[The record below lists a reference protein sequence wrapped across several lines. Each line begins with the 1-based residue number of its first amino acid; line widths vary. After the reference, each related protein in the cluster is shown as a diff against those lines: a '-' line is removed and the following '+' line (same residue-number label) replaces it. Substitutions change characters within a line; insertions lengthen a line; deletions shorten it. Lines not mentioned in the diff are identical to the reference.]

1 MKDVGLKDSDIF
13 NKNVFL
19 CSLGEIKKLLLIGET
34 NSAKVYRVKLY
45 EKELA
50 MKVLTGVDA
59 KHKARFL
66 AEYVNLATCTLDNYY
81 IRSFFY
87 DELEINGMKYPY
99 TLMPLCDYD
108 LKKYLQGDVDRVSA
122 FKEFEKFLLDA
133 VEDLHDNGIIHRD
146 LKPENILLKDDE
158 FWLADFGIAHYSPE
172 AAIHNLTE
180 KGERLAN
187 YQFAPREQFIDHA
200 PAHPTM
206 DIYAIGQLL
215 LWFITGKTST
225 GAPTFRIPSEYPP
238 YLHEMILNC
247 IKDDPGARFQSVAEI
262 RKFINEKNTS
272 AAFNKEVV
280 KHSTFLQNFETMQLY
295 INSEMQEDQIFQ
307 VRDVDSACKDMI
319 EGFKENEQNLRFV
332 RYRNDLLKGIGLPG
346 DDNVRRMG
354 YNSGILNINGY
365 LFKVNDM
372 LVYRGSNLSMSFILI
387 KAGPCSSSIG
397 SENGYA
403 VVDGK
408 YKISLKEADNAFAR
422 ELGGQRNVD
431 LDGHPIERF
440 YFEKG
445 EAFWLLGVD
454 KAVVTLGS
462 NLDGKTKELVH
473 AYTSGLGEFE
483 KMYEVIDSLGWQRDD
498 VDAVLV

>member
-1 MKDVGLKDSDIF
+1 MVKDVGLKDSDIF

-87 DELEINGMKYPY
+87 DELETNGMKYPY

-247 IKDDPGARFQSVAEI
+247 IKDDPKARFQSIAAIKTFIKEKKTKSFNERAEEY
-262 RKFINEKNTS
+262 RL
-272 AAFNKEVV
+272 ALL
-280 KHSTFLQNFETMQLY
+280 HFETMQLH
-295 INSEMQEDQIFQ
+295 INPKMGHEQIIR
-307 VRDVDSACKDMI
+307 VEDVDLACKDMV
-319 EGFKENEQNLRFV
+319 EGFNKERQNLKYVKYDYNF
-332 RYRNDLLKGIGLPG
+332 LTGIGQPS
-346 DDNVRRMG
+346 DYNIKRMG
-354 YNSGILNINGY
+354 YDSGVLNINSFY
-365 LFKVNDM
+365 FKVKDI
-372 LVYRGSNLSMSFILI
+372 LVYRDSSLSKNFIFI
-387 KAGPCSSSIG
+387 KAGPCNSSMG
-397 SENGYA
+397 REHDYA
-403 VVDGK
+403 IVDGK
-408 YKISLKEADNAFAR
+408 YKISIEEADNAFAR

-431 LDGHPIERF
+431 LRGRPIERV
-440 YFEKG
+440 YFENG
-445 EAFWLLGVD
+445 ESFWLLGVD
-454 KAVVTLGS
+454 EAVITWGE
-462 NLDGKTKELVH
+462 NLDGKTKELVQ
-473 AYTSGLGEFE
+473 AYTHAVGDLKE
-483 KMYEVIDSLGWQRDD
+483 MHEVIYSCDWRRSYIDEMLM
-498 VDAVLV
+498 